1 MTSVGAREDRRA
13 EDHDTRANR
22 ADHPPGTEVAL
33 VRDERHIGMWINENV
48 QPTSRGRSVPTN
60 AIVSPVPRLMGLLS
74 LGLWFL
80 RAELVP
86 NLFQG

>member
-1 MTSVGAREDRRA
+1 LEPARIA
-13 EDHDTRANR
+13 EPKIMILVPTGRITHRVQKSHSYVTRN
-22 ADHPPGTEVAL
+22 D
-33 VRDERHIGMWINENV
+33 RHIGMWINENV
-48 QPTSRGRSVPTN
+48 QQTSRGRSVPTN